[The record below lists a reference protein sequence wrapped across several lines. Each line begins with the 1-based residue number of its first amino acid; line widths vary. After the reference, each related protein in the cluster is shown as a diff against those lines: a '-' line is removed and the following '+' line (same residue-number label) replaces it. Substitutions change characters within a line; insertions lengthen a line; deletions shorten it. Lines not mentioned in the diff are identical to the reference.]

1 MELQI
6 SHSVCAK
13 VSQDGVLW
21 GEEKGDTV
29 IDLLRMLLNKDDNA
43 LVLIENAIREYK
55 KNSNDKAYLNSLEAE
70 LKEVQ
75 RKLDNMIKAIED
87 GVYTETTRSRL
98 IELEERRDALDQA
111 IMVEQAKD
119 ELFQD
124 VGFGELYKRYLDADL
139 DNPELRDE
147 LLDYFVDKIY
157 IDDDGKLS
165 FVLKL
170 YDKDEVELQ
179 EVSEDEIFDFVGVEV
194 FDNFGLCSTAT
205 LETYS
210 FKGFLFSRQKI
221 IIQCAK

>member
-1 MELQI
+1 M
-6 SHSVCAK
+6 V
-13 VSQDGVLW
+13 
-21 GEEKGDTV
+21 
-29 IDLLRMLLNKDDNA
+29 DLLWMLLNKDDNT

-55 KNSNDKAYLNSLEAE
+55 KNSSDKTYLNSLEAE

-75 RKLDNMIKAIED
+75 RRLDNLLKAIED
-87 GVYTETTRSRL
+87 GIYTGTTRSRL

-111 IMVEQAKD
+111 IMVEQAKT

-124 VGFGELYKRYLDADL
+124 AGFGELYKRYLDADL
-139 DNPELRDE
+139 ENPELRDE

-179 EVSEDEIFDFVGVEV
+179 EVSEDELFDFVGVEV
-194 FDNFGLCSTAT
+194 FDNLVTCSIARRLACICQALLLCNLVRLSWKCH
-205 LETYS
+205 YS
-210 FKGFLFSRQKI
+210 GKPGPKE
-221 IIQCAK
+221 K